1 MAPSLTQ
8 QGLLIDQTLFTQG
21 QGRSSPLAR
30 SSGRGEKCN
39 HRFDRE
45 FNSGKIT
52 AVTAFSIHYHR
63 RRGLVAWALCLFAT
77 GSGCTVHT
85 VETNPLPVAAAR
97 KTPSG
102 GESGFLNDFGPAV
115 SRDGKGADWW
125 WRSFHDRELDV
136 LERDALT
143 HNPGVQAVARRIDQ
157 ANVRMIQ
164 AGSTLFPQINGTGQF
179 RRSWDLDGSAGD
191 DSSLGLSLDWE
202 IDVWGR
208 IRFRQDARAQETEAA
223 FDDWLAARLLLTA
236 SVAEAWFGAIEQRGQ
251 LALSAE
257 QIEVNQ
263 KLLELTQLRFGQGQ
277 GSSVDVLQ
285 QKQQLQSVE
294 ALVPDIKF
302 RIEAFELVLDTL
314 TGRVPGDRRRAT
326 TAELPDPPAFPS
338 AGYPSNLLQG
348 RPDLRAQRA
357 RIVALDHEV
366 GEAIA
371 DRLPRFAIGGSVA
384 GAGTAGLD
392 KLVGDAVANL
402 VTPITD
408 GGARR
413 AEVDYRRSRLLE
425 EIDAYTALFL
435 DAVREVETALTRG
448 KRLAERVRLQ
458 EEQLRTTRKLLT
470 ESRNRYS
477 QGGITDYLPVL
488 AAVSRKQELE
498 RDLLTSRRER
508 LSARIALHRALGGPM
523 VEPDL

>member
-1 MAPSLTQ
+1 MPGT
-8 QGLLIDQTLFTQG
+8 LIAAHRRSSPLIAAHR
-21 QGRSSPLAR
+21 RSSPLAP
-30 SSGRGEKCN
+30 SSGRGEKWS
-39 HRFDRE
+39 DR
-45 FNSGKIT
+45 NGRNLNPIRNT
-52 AVTAFSIHYHR
+52 GVTVFSFQHDR
-63 RRGLVAWALCLFAT
+63 LRGLVAWAFCLLAAGT
-77 GSGCTVHT
+77 GCSVHT

-97 KTPSG
+97 KAVTG
-102 GESGFLNDFGPAV
+102 GESGFLNDFGPTG
-115 SRDGKGADWW
+115 SRDGKGAGWW
-125 WRSFHDRELDV
+125 WRSFQDRELDV
-136 LERDALT
+136 LERNALT
-143 HNPGVQAVARRIDQ
+143 HNPGVQAAARRIDQ
-157 ANVRMIQ
+157 ANARMVQ
-164 AGSTLFPQINGTGQF
+164 AGSALFPQVNGTGQF
-179 RRSWDLDGSAGD
+179 RRSWDLDGSPGD
-191 DSSLGLSLDWE
+191 TSSLGLTLDWE

-208 IRFRQDARAQETEAA
+208 IRYRQAARAQETEAA

-251 LALSAE
+251 LALSAD
-257 QIEVNQ
+257 QIEVNK
-263 KLLELTQLRFGQGQ
+263 KLLELTQLRFGQGL

-314 TGRVPGDRRRAT
+314 TGRVSGDRRRAT
-326 TAELPDPPAFPS
+326 TAELPDPPAVPR
-338 AGYPSNLLQG
+338 AGYPSSLLQE

-357 RIVALDHEV
+357 RIVALDNEI

-392 KLVGDAVANL
+392 KLIGDAVANL

-425 EIDAYTALFL
+425 ELDDYTELYL
-435 DAVREVETALTRG
+435 DAVREVETALIRE
-448 KRLAERVRLQ
+448 KRLAERVQLQ
-458 EEQLRTTRKLLT
+458 EEQLKTTRKLLT

-488 AAVSRKQELE
+488 AAVSREQELE

-508 LSARIALHRALGGPM
+508 LSARVALHRTLGGPM
-523 VEPDL
+523 VEPEQ